1 MTENEIYDI
10 LCEVFGSDF
19 EFDIEFSDRD
29 NLNAYIFQNV
39 EMDELLELSKQIKSI
54 DPLNTFKI
62 SYLPKFAGLAIIF
75 FKWMK

>member
-1 MTENEIYDI
+1 MTENEIYNI

-19 EFDIEFSDRD
+19 KFDVEFSDRD

-54 DPLNTFKI
+54 NPLNTFKI
-62 SYLPKFAGLAIIF
+62 SYLPKFIGFGNYFL
-75 FKWMK
+75 

>member
-1 MTENEIYDI
+1 MTA
-10 LCEVFGSDF
+10 DF